1 MLQRLL
7 LATIFLSAI
16 FAQPPYTF
24 EQITINDLP
33 DWALDMTG
41 SAGETIFLVNGD
53 DELRIR
59 TYILAFLPLEYS
71 LFPASVIFQ

>member
-16 FAQPPYTF
+16 FAQPLYTF
-24 EQITINDLP
+24 EQITINNLP
-33 DWALDMTG
+33 DWALDITG
-41 SAGETIFLVNGD
+41 SADETIFLVNGGN
-53 DELRIR
+53 ELRIR

-71 LFPASVIFQ
+71 LLPVNVIV